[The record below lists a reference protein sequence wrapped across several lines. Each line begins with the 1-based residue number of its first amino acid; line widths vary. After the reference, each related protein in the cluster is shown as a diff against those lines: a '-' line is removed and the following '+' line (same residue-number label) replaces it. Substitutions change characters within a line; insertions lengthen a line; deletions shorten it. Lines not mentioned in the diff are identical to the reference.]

1 MNKFPASLRSDFSD
15 CRFARNKCHF
25 ASESM
30 PISSEYTPKWIRG
43 FCAFVMVCVLLT
55 ESETMK
61 TEKNRILRRKSMEL
75 LKELAQILQEIIG
88 SGEHSLLN

>member
-30 PISSEYTPKWIRG
+30 PISSEYTVSSPPLDY
-43 FCAFVMVCVLLT
+43 CAPMLSSAGLNSFVR
-55 ESETMK
+55 
-61 TEKNRILRRKSMEL
+61 N
-75 LKELAQILQEIIG
+75 AG
-88 SGEHSLLN
+88 